1 MIEKNGLGMV
11 KSLSE
16 DKREVIKSF
25 FSYSSL
31 SLEMGLCVTI

>member
-25 FSYSSL
+25 LSYSPL
-31 SLEMGLCVTI
+31 GLEMGLCVTI

>member
-16 DKREVIKSF
+16 DKREVMKSLLRY
-25 FSYSSL
+25 SYFGL
-31 SLEMGLCVTI
+31 KMDLCVAL

>member
-25 FSYSSL
+25 LSYSPL
-31 SLEMGLCVTI
+31 GIEMGLRVAI